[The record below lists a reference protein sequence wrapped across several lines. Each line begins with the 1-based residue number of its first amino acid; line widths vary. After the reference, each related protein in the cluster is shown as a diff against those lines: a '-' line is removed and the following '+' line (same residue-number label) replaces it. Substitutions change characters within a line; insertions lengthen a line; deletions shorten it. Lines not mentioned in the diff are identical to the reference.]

1 MIQDH
6 TDTDILIIHA
16 TSWFHAAVF
25 SDLIPTAYLEI
36 HTHHSLKASNGLRT
50 RIQSF
55 SLLWGCSDC
64 RGSCKIVPDCQVSCW
79 SSNFVSY
86 TVFSEKE
93 LGDPKPV
100 TFPETRT
107 PKMSITK
114 GRLLQCLSQLAST
127 PAGWSQPPWT
137 GSSSSQFFLAR
148 SLPRIGFRRVGHRCW
163 QFSAGLR
170 DLCMVCVYISW

>member
-1 MIQDH
+1 MIHDH

-16 TSWFHAAVF
+16 TSWFHAAIF

-86 TVFSEKE
+86 TVFSQKE

-114 GRLLQCLSQLAST
+114 GGCYSA
-127 PAGWSQPPWT
+127 WVN
-137 GSSSSQFFLAR
+137 
-148 SLPRIGFRRVGHRCW
+148 SLPHLLD
-163 QFSAGLR
+163 GLSLR
-170 DLCMVCVYISW
+170 ELDLLLHNFF